1 MTGTSWALVAA
12 ICFGV
17 GQLLNRKSNQL
28 IDAYRTTFGLL
39 VVVETLLIST
49 GTRGRGPGDARHR
62 PARIAGGL
70 RRGHAHPLRGAW
82 TLLGLSQ
89 QRIGVARTGALVA
102 ACTFGGNS
110 ARCRLSRRASDLGI
124 AVGVT
129 LAAGGV
135 ALISMSGRSDD
146 GGWARPWFALGVA
159 LLWGTSPLLIRLG
172 LRGFDQPVL
181 GLTAGLAVCVVV
193 YAVALSVSGAWRRPL
208 PGAALGWIS
217 LGGAVSTLA
226 ISAQWLSFGLT
237 TIAVSIT
244 IQQLSTLVV
253 VAMVPLLFHEPFERL
268 NVRFLIG
275 TAAMLGGTAIVVVAG
290 A

>member
-1 MTGTSWALVAA
+1 VAA
-12 ICFGV
+12 VCFGV

-39 VVVETLLIST
+39 VVVETLLI
-49 GTRGRGPGDARHR
+49 GRALL
-62 PARIAGGL
+62 AGELGML
-70 RRGHAHPLRGAW
+70 ATAPLASLAAFVVAALIHFGGAW

-102 ACTFGGNS
+102 A
-110 ARCRLSRRASDLGI
+110 APL
-124 AVGVT
+124 VGT
-129 LAAGGV
+129 LLAAAFLDEPLTWATAGGVSLAAAGV

-146 GGWARPWFALGVA
+146 GDWARPWFALGVA

-172 LRGFDQPVL
+172 LRGFDQPLL
-181 GLTAGLAVCVVV
+181 GLTAGLAVSVLVYGVV
-193 YAVALSVSGAWRRPL
+193 LSMSGAWRRPL

-237 TIAVSIT
+237 TIAISIT

-253 VAMVPLLFHEPFERL
+253 VALVPLLFHEPFERF
-268 NVRFLIG
+268 NPRFLIG
-275 TAAMLGGTAIVVVAG
+275 TAAMLGGAAIVVAAG